1 MEHNIIV
8 TIDGISHQLEHVP
21 HELGCRY
28 CSLEHFCSS
37 GQRTNYAGL
46 CYAFLGDDAMA
57 YHFNQIQSTEIPSLQ
72 DRSKSDTGYNEGIKK
87 TQNTGGN

>member
-46 CYAFLGDDAMA
+46 CYAFLGDDAM
-57 YHFNQIQSTEIPSLQ
+57 
-72 DRSKSDTGYNEGIKK
+72 GYQGYGYFSHK
-87 TQNTGGN
+87 GNCRFCKERRQKELEQLILELKEK